1 MATGPVSPADHEPDH
16 EPDHGPGRQPDQPP
30 SATDLARLDH
40 QELAE
45 RCARAEAETA
55 RLRAELARAVPAE
68 GAAGPEPFAI
78 FDDEPAS
85 GTRLVGDGSDP
96 RVLSMILTATAVV
109 TGMVAV
115 LAFFNGN
122 LLTPFGGVIVALTV
136 ALAWGASRARVVPVE
151 VSVNRGIVSIDQG
164 STSHRFDVRRPS
176 AGIEMLGQPG
186 DAGWQVRFRRKGLD
200 PFVVDATMVD
210 PHDFVRQLRE
220 WRSDL

>member
-1 MATGPVSPADHEPDH
+1 MATGPVNPADHEPD
-16 EPDHGPGRQPDQPP
+16 QPA
-30 SATDLARLDH
+30 SAADLARLDH
-40 QELAE
+40 EGLAQ
-45 RCARAEAETA
+45 RCARAEAEVA
-55 RLRAELARAVPAE
+55 RLRTELARAVPAE
-68 GAAGPEPFAI
+68 GTGGPEPFAI

-136 ALAWGASRARVVPVE
+136 ALAWGASRTRVVPVE
-151 VSVNRGIVSIDQG
+151 VSVNRGIVYVDQG
-164 STSHRFDVRRPS
+164 STSHRFDVRRPT
-176 AGIEMLGQPG
+176 AGVEMLGQPG
-186 DAGWQVRFRRKGLD
+186 DAGWQVRFRRKGLE

-220 WRSDL
+220 WRADL